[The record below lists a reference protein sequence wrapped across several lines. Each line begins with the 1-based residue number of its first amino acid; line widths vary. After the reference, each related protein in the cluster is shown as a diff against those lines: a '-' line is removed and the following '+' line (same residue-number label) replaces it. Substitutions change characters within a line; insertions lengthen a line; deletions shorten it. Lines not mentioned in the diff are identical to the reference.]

1 MDTYTEL
8 FEKLVRLQWLLQR
21 QRMQGHAG
29 RGPCADPTRG
39 QGRVLAMLK
48 LQPEISTKDLSYLL
62 GIRQQSLN
70 ELLNKMEKSGYV
82 ERVPSE
88 ADRRV
93 MMVRLTEKGRAE
105 EQADTDSPGIFNC
118 LSHEEQEAF
127 GNYLDRIIAALEEQI
142 GAEPDKEEW
151 EGWIQTARSR
161 MGEEQ
166 FERLMAMRCGPDG
179 QGGRFGRDMGGFGRD
194 RHPGHPHVRRKDAPR
209 RPRDQHPDDHDS
221 PPDETDKPHDG
232 Q

>member
-29 RGPCADPTRG
+29 RSPCADPTRG

-70 ELLNKMEKSGYV
+70 ELLNKLEKSEFV
-82 ERVPSE
+82 ERIPSE

-93 MMVRLTEKGRAE
+93 MMVRLTEKGRSE
-105 EQADTDSPGIFNC
+105 EQADTDFPGIFNC
-118 LSHEEQEAF
+118 LSHEEQEVF
-127 GNYLDRIIAALEEQI
+127 GSYLDRIIAALEEQI

-151 EGWIQTARSR
+151 EGWIQAARSR

-166 FERLMAMRCGPDG
+166 FERLMSMRCGPYGRDG
-179 QGGRFGRDMGGFGRD
+179 HFGRDMGGFHRD
-194 RHPGHPHVRRKDAPR
+194 RHAAHPHHDRRKGSPHRPHGERSDDSGFSSEDPQN
-209 RPRDQHPDDHDS
+209 PRD
-221 PPDETDKPHDG
+221 E
-232 Q
+232 